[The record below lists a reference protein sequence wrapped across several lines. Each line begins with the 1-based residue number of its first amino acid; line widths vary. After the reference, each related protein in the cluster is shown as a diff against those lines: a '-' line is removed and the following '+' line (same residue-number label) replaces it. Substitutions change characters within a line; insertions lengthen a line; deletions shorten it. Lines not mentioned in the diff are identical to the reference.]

1 MPPAAPM
8 PRRTARASSR
18 SGEQTSSRFIA
29 FLRSSRTRQVA
40 AERADRENQPVQVV
54 VDVKVA
60 GEPGAGVLRLVPT
73 AVRALAGGQ
82 PADAALDAARSCC
95 HVSGRASSGRPVPRR
110 RVFSGIVPGC
120 PGCPGGGGPVRGCR
134 VPRGRVA
141 WRRRLPGRQQREQ
154 RPRGLRCGG
163 LAPAGP
169 AGIVVGAYVLA
180 PATVWILVLPEPA
193 DVTPDRRLAG
203 DRKSTRLNSSHVK

>member
-110 RVFSGIVPGC
+110 
-120 PGCPGGGGPVRGCR
+120 
-134 VPRGRVA
+134 
-141 WRRRLPGRQQREQ
+141 LPGRQQREQ